1 MMLLRRIR
9 LRLAGI
15 FKSGKFNAAMEAE
28 MKMHLTL
35 RVEKNVAAGMAAD
48 EVHSAAL
55 RTE

>member
-1 MMLLRRIR
+1 MLLRRIR

-28 MKMHLTL
+28 MKMHLTI